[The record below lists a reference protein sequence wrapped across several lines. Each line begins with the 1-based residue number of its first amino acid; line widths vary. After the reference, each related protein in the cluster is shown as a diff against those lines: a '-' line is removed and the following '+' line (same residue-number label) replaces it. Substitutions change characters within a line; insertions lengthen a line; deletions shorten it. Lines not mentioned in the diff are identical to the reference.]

1 MQVLVQIYFPDA
13 GHSGPPNLGQSNIFM
28 HKTCHYELF
37 CVEHMSEIIDE
48 VELVELNVEH
58 ILAKSTCE

>member
-1 MQVLVQIYFPDA
+1 MCWMSDKRPTKSRTVEHIYVNKC
-13 GHSGPPNLGQSNIFM
+13 HS
-28 HKTCHYELF
+28 ELF
-37 CVEHMSEIIDE
+37 CVEHMSEMIDE